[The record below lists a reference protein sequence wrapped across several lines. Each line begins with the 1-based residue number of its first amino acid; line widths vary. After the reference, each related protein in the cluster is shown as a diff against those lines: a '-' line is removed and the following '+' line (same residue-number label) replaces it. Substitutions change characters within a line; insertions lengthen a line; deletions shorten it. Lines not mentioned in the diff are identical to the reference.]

1 MSISQR
7 IRKQLDQP
15 NGLSQEK
22 LEPLAQEYSDAV
34 SKVNQRLN
42 DCVALIRRGLRSE
55 ALQRARMVPNVLD
68 AALELEFPEL
78 AEWIEILQF
87 YGIDLPDNLDVDAV
101 QQVNE
106 ALLEEQPLE
115 ELLRQHRR
123 LAIAKAPLAWR
134 LKVLRH
140 IADLDSLNTVWL
152 EDIQAWETARLSQI
166 ASEFG
171 QVSSSQES
179 MPQLKALQEELNFP
193 RWIVKPPLSLVDKI
207 NGSADR
213 QIYLSQVDSLKNLSD
228 SLHNAFA
235 AGDESL
241 AIDLANQ
248 WEASINTLKSPAP
261 REMLEDV
268 APALDWVSQ
277 RLDER
282 TSTQNFVERC
292 AKLTSILS
300 KPGASEMALVSAY
313 QDVLACQM
321 GIDPLL
327 DQRFEARVREL
338 RQNAKRKQV
347 LSLTSIIAAALM
359 IALSL
364 GLWLWNR
371 DYRAAVE
378 TASTRLKQLIDQ
390 EELNQ
395 ANTVY
400 NTLSEQSAS
409 VAKAPEIIA
418 MKTNL
423 DAKLKQEKQRSENAS
438 RLIADADSPTLDG
451 LDIER
456 ISAAEKIAKTLEEK
470 EIIKAIRTK
479 YDDYQRKLSDDELQ
493 LLRKDLF
500 SLESKLETFKKSPIG
515 NVSDADID
523 GVLFDIKALLTRY
536 PKATLQ
542 GSGLV
547 DLAYQRA
554 SSLRDSFRK
563 QRREMERKQEGLL
576 GLRGAT
582 TLENYKTQLKKYVD
596 GLPDEP
602 TSLEFKESLKES
614 QLWEYAEDWS
624 KWCNDLA
631 RTPSAKVD
639 EKTAVDLNNRQK
651 ICRFAIA
658 NLPGESLIE
667 SFERRYTGFESRK
680 KVLETLIEELNDSV
694 IIELK
699 TVKDSQNKRCF
710 VHQENLADILRRIQS
725 NTPNTMT
732 TLQVITDETGSVSN
746 RDFRGKLTIDDE
758 PRQYLLNV
766 VRDLEDKKTSIS
778 SNWDDYFV
786 ELLTSIIRRPGI
798 DGMIKEVLFSRVVS
812 AASEA
817 SSTFKTAF
825 TEVQSNLN
833 ENSER
838 RKRWFEQTQTKE
850 TLRDDLNQLFDK
862 AKVRLDEARKAEE
875 TAILDLTKSNVVWAG
890 GLLRDAS
897 GTVKPFLYREEV
909 PDGQLWILVATGGTP
924 IKGKLVQVGRIEN
937 NQVSLKASDNELLA
951 GRPLFWTKALSSS
964 SSVNNK

>member
-1 MSISQR
+1 
-7 IRKQLDQP
+7 
-15 NGLSQEK
+15 
-22 LEPLAQEYSDAV
+22 
-34 SKVNQRLN
+34 
-42 DCVALIRRGLRSE
+42 
-55 ALQRARMVPNVLD
+55 
-68 AALELEFPEL
+68 
-78 AEWIEILQF
+78 
-87 YGIDLPDNLDVDAV
+87 
-101 QQVNE
+101 
-106 ALLEEQPLE
+106 
-115 ELLRQHRR
+115 
-123 LAIAKAPLAWR
+123 
-134 LKVLRH
+134 
-140 IADLDSLNTVWL
+140 
-152 EDIQAWETARLSQI
+152 
-166 ASEFG
+166 
-171 QVSSSQES
+171 

-213 QIYLSQVDSLKNLSD
+213 QIYLSQVDSLKNLAD

-248 WEASINTLKSPAP
+248 WEASINTLKSPPP

-292 AKLTSILS
+292 ARLTSILS
-300 KPGASEMALVSAY
+300 KPEASEMALVSAY

-371 DYRAAVE
+371 NYRAAVE
-378 TASTRLKQLIDQ
+378 AASTRLKQLIDQ

-400 NTLSEQSAS
+400 KTLSEQSAS
-409 VAKAPEIIA
+409 VVKAPEIIA
-418 MKTNL
+418 MKTSL

-451 LDIER
+451 LNIER
-456 ISAAEKIAKTLEEK
+456 IFAAEKIAKTLEEK
-470 EIIKAIRTK
+470 ESIKAIRTK

-563 QRREMERKQEGLL
+563 QRREME
-576 GLRGAT
+576 
-582 TLENYKTQLKKYVD
+582 
-596 GLPDEP
+596 
-602 TSLEFKESLKES
+602 
-614 QLWEYAEDWS
+614 
-624 KWCNDLA
+624 
-631 RTPSAKVD
+631 
-639 EKTAVDLNNRQK
+639 
-651 ICRFAIA
+651 
-658 NLPGESLIE
+658 
-667 SFERRYTGFESRK
+667 
-680 KVLETLIEELNDSV
+680 
-694 IIELK
+694 
-699 TVKDSQNKRCF
+699 
-710 VHQENLADILRRIQS
+710 
-725 NTPNTMT
+725 
-732 TLQVITDETGSVSN
+732 
-746 RDFRGKLTIDDE
+746 
-758 PRQYLLNV
+758 
-766 VRDLEDKKTSIS
+766 
-778 SNWDDYFV
+778 
-786 ELLTSIIRRPGI
+786 
-798 DGMIKEVLFSRVVS
+798 
-812 AASEA
+812 
-817 SSTFKTAF
+817 
-825 TEVQSNLN
+825 
-833 ENSER
+833 
-838 RKRWFEQTQTKE
+838 
-850 TLRDDLNQLFDK
+850 
-862 AKVRLDEARKAEE
+862 
-875 TAILDLTKSNVVWAG
+875 
-890 GLLRDAS
+890 
-897 GTVKPFLYREEV
+897 
-909 PDGQLWILVATGGTP
+909 
-924 IKGKLVQVGRIEN
+924 
-937 NQVSLKASDNELLA
+937 
-951 GRPLFWTKALSSS
+951 
-964 SSVNNK
+964 